1 MKTRLLLTML
11 VLVLMSALIASVAA
25 QEEGKSDFVQVEI
38 PPWEQRHQF
47 KLRFD
52 ITDGETL
59 VAKPKITAK
68 SGVEAV
74 ISIGYQALIGNKD
87 EIEHHLIGHQIASV
101 VEEFAENTEKQDAV
115 ARRIE
120 ILGEAVK
127 GLPQDLR
134 DRNPEVPWRDIA
146 GARDVL
152 VHEYFR
158 IDLDLAWDMVKG
170 DIPQLADQ
178 IRRILEG
185 LDE

>member
-1 MKTRLLLTML
+1 
-11 VLVLMSALIASVAA
+11 MSRS
-25 QEEGKSDFVQVEI
+25 
-38 PPWEQRHQF
+38 
-47 KLRFD
+47 
-52 ITDGETL
+52 
-59 VAKPKITAK
+59 AK
-68 SGVEAV
+68 SLLHD
-74 ISIGYQALIGNKD
+74 ILQAAELLGQYTSG
-87 EIEHHLIGHQIASV
+87 LSL
-101 VEEFAENTEKQDAV
+101 EEFAENTEKQDAV

-120 ILGEAVK
+120 IMGEAVK